1 MVFQKRSWL
10 LILLLLALVGA
21 IAFPIIHISKTENL
35 YPIVSSYGYGYMN
48 QVGELV
54 IYPQF
59 DRAEKFSQGFAPV
72 KVKDKLGFVNFKG
85 QVSIT
90 LPNNIV
96 DESNSGKHES
106 GVILP
111 RVIDKH
117 SGEYDEYDTLS
128 TSFSEGLAGVTLNG
142 KWGFINQNGKLVIP
156 DQFDEVQKFSGGVA
170 TVKVGD
176 LWGVINPEGKWII
189 QPVNKYPIQ
198 FFQGIGLS
206 LIDNIGDPIP
216 IIYYWDKSG
225 HLVGSSYNRPQLAKE
240 FQEEMAIIEIPWR
253 AWQEKRDVYP
263 VVAISEDS
271 SVYSIGSKCGFQDK
285 QGKVVIKPQFDG
297 CQNFSQGLAA
307 VRVDKKWGYINKTG
321 KFIISPQF
329 DFADSF
335 FEERGLIVSNGKIG
349 FIDKTGKVVIK
360 PEFDPNL
367 DDFLRT
373 KFKEYPDRVMP
384 RDVMPYRFSSGLAV
398 VSKDDKCGYIDK
410 TGKFAI
416 EPQFISCERF
426 DSYGIAQA
434 KRKYKIDKHWDQFD
448 QSFYI
453 TRGGKIIPQYIINED
468 SLRQFY
474 PARIILLISVLA
486 CLLWIVA
493 ISCHEFAH
501 AIVAYWGGDH
511 SIKDKGYLSFNPRLY
526 IHPLPTIILPAFFL
540 LIGGIPLP
548 GAAVYIEFDQ
558 IRNRLWAS
566 ATAAAGP
573 IASLLFGLI
582 LVPIFHIGL
591 AWNFPYWFLT
601 FIAAFINLQF
611 VTALFNLLPIPPLD
625 GYRIISVWLP
635 SRLQDRSGIASL
647 IGLLFICFVLPFI
660 SISSLVIILPVVLML
675 ALGISDAFSMNG
687 LYLLD
692 RWYMALCLLVAAVV
706 YLIYKPASI
715 FQIAGHVLGLTS
727 PKTALKMYERAI
739 KLDPKNA
746 VSWEGK
752 AVMLNKLQTFEN
764 RVEII
769 SALETAIELNPH
781 NIFLQKCLQQEQ
793 ILQLMLSSSDKEQ
806 LKAME
811 TYTESYPQDAW
822 GWAVKAGK
830 LESCGRDEEALLA
843 WEKYLEFN
851 SKNKFKLNFPI
862 KESTLEAL
870 ERQNKL

>member
-1 MVFQKRSWL
+1 MRFQKRSWL

-35 YPIVSSYGYGYMN
+35 YPISFSFFGYGYIN
-48 QVGELV
+48 QAGELV
-54 IYPQF
+54 ISPQF
-59 DRAEKFSQGFAPV
+59 DRAEKFSEGFAPV

-96 DESNSGKHES
+96 DESNYGKRDEPIKS
-106 GVILP
+106 STDIF
-111 RVIDKH
+111 DKVLKD
-117 SGEYDEYDTLS
+117 SADKKLMAKRRDEYDTLS
-128 TSFSEGLAGVTLNG
+128 TSFSEGLAAIRLNE

-156 DQFDEVQKFSGGVA
+156 YQFDEVRKFSGGVT

-198 FFQGIGLS
+198 FFQGIALTDLS
-206 LIDNIGDPIP
+206 LKDKSGYP
-216 IIYYWDKSG
+216 IILYWDKSG
-225 HLVGSSYNRPQLAKE
+225 QPVGRSYNRPQLAKE
-240 FQEEMAIIEIPWR
+240 FQEEMAIIEIPLW

-263 VVAISEDS
+263 AVAISEDS
-271 SVYSIGSKCGFQDK
+271 SVFSIISKCGFQDK
-285 QGKVVIKPQFDG
+285 EGKVVIKPQFDG
-297 CQNFSQGLAA
+297 CQSFSQGLAA

-321 KFIISPQF
+321 KFIVSPQF

-349 FIDKTGKVVIK
+349 FIDKAGKVVIN

-373 KFKEYPDRVMP
+373 KFKEYPQQVLP
-384 RDVMPYRFSSGLAV
+384 KDVMPYRFSSGLAV

-416 EPQFISCERF
+416 EPQFLSCERF
-426 DSYGIAQA
+426 DPYGIAQA
-434 KRKYKIDKHWDQFD
+434 KRKHKIEQYYRDEY
-448 QSFYI
+448 FYI
-453 TRGGKIIPQYIINED
+453 TLEGKIIPQYINGD

-511 SIKDKGYLSFNPRLY
+511 SVKDKGYLSFNPRRY
-526 IHPLPTIILPAFFL
+526 INPLATIIIPAFFL
-540 LIGGIPLP
+540 LIGGISLP

-558 IRNRLWAS
+558 IRNRLWSS

-573 IASLLFGLI
+573 IASILFGLI
-582 LVPIFHIGL
+582 LVPIFHVGF
-591 AWNFPYWFLT
+591 ACNFPYWFLA

-611 VTALFNLLPIPPLD
+611 LTALFNLLPIFPLD

-635 SRLQDRSGIASL
+635 PKLQVNNSIASKIVLFL
-647 IGLLFICFVLPFI
+647 ICVLLSLPIIFAGLYL
-660 SISSLVIILPVVLML
+660 SAWSSVKGI
-675 ALGISDAFSMNG
+675 LGISSAFIVGG

-692 RWYMALCLLVAAVV
+692 RWYIALCLLIAGLV

-715 FQIAGHVLGLTS
+715 FQIAGRVLEKPS

-746 VSWEGK
+746 ASWEGK
-752 AVMLNKLQTFEN
+752 AWMLKILQPFGN
-764 RVEII
+764 YVEII

-781 NIFLQKCLQQEQ
+781 NLPLEQSLQQEQ
-793 ILQLMLSSSDKEQ
+793 ILQLMWSSSDEEQ

-830 LESCGRDEEALLA
+830 LENCERD
-843 WEKYLEFN
+843 
-851 SKNKFKLNFPI
+851 
-862 KESTLEAL
+862 
-870 ERQNKL
+870 

>member
-21 IAFPIIHISKTENL
+21 IAFPVIHISKTENL
-35 YPIVSSYGYGYMN
+35 YPIGSSYGYGYMN
-48 QVGELV
+48 QTGQLV
-54 IYPQF
+54 VSPEF
-59 DRAEKFSQGFAPV
+59 NEAKEFNEGFAPV
-72 KVKDKLGFVNFKG
+72 KVNKKWGFINLKG
-85 QVSIT
+85 QISISPQYDT
-90 LPNNIV
+90 V
-96 DESNSGKHES
+96 GESNS
-106 GVILP
+106 P
-111 RVIDKH
+111 YNDIDDREW
-117 SGEYDEYDTLS
+117 SS
-128 TSFSEGLAGVTLNG
+128 SSFSEGLAGVKLKG
-142 KWGFINQNGKLVIP
+142 KWGFINQSGELVIP
-156 DQFDEVQKFSGGVA
+156 CKFDKVQKFSGGVA
-170 TVKVGD
+170 TVRVGD
-176 LWGVINPEGKWII
+176 LWGVINPEGKLII
-189 QPVNKYPIQ
+189 QPVNKDPIQ
-198 FFQGIGLS
+198 FFQGIALTDLS
-206 LIDNIGDPIP
+206 LRDKSGWEIIGDP

-225 HLVGSSYNRPQLAKE
+225 QLVGSFYNRPQLAKE
-240 FQEEMAIIEIPWR
+240 FQEEMAIIEIPLW

-297 CQNFSQGLAA
+297 CQSFSQGLAA

-335 FEERGLIVSNGKIG
+335 FEERGLIVFNGKIG

-360 PEFDPNL
+360 PGFDPNL
-367 DDFLRT
+367 DDYSLRLRI
-373 KFKEYPDRVMP
+373 KEYPQQVVP
-384 RDVMPYRFSSGLAV
+384 KDVMPYRFSSGLAV
-398 VSKDDKCGYIDK
+398 VSKDDKCVYIDK

-474 PARIILLISVLA
+474 PARIILLISVMA

-511 SIKDKGYLSFNPRLY
+511 SVKDKGYLSFNPRLY
-526 IHPLPTIILPAFFL
+526 IHPLATIILPAFFL

-715 FQIAGHVLGLTS
+715 FQIAGRVLENRW

-746 VSWEGK
+746 LSWEGK
-752 AVMLNKLQTFEN
+752 ALMLNKLQTIGN
-764 RVEII
+764 YVEVI

-781 NIFLQKCLQQEQ
+781 NLFLQKCLQQEQ
-793 ILQLMLSSSDKEQ
+793 ILQLMWFSSDKEQ

-830 LESCGRDEEALLA
+830 LENCGRDEEALLA
-843 WEKYLEFN
+843 WEKYLEIN

-862 KESTLEAL
+862 KESTLEEL
-870 ERQNKL
+870 KRLNKL

>member
-1 MVFQKRSWL
+1 MRFQKRSWL

-35 YPIVSSYGYGYMN
+35 YPIGSSYGYGYMN

-54 IYPQF
+54 ILPQF
-59 DRAEKFSQGFAPV
+59 DRAEKFSEGFAPV
-72 KVKDKLGFVNFKG
+72 KVNKKWGFINLKG
-85 QVSIT
+85 QISIS
-90 LPNNIV
+90 PQYDMV
-96 DESNSGKHES
+96 GESIS
-106 GVILP
+106 P
-111 RVIDKH
+111 
-117 SGEYDEYDTLS
+117 YDEKPDGNDYNDYS
-128 TSFSEGLAGVTLNG
+128 SSFSEGLAGVKLKG
-142 KWGFINQNGKLVIP
+142 KWGFINQSGELVIP
-156 DQFDEVQKFSGGVA
+156 YKFDKVQKFSGGVA
-170 TVKVGD
+170 TVRVGD

-189 QPVNKYPIQ
+189 QPVDKYRIQ
-198 FFQGIGLS
+198 FFQGIALTNLS
-206 LIDNIGDPIP
+206 LRDKSGWKIIGDP

-225 HLVGSSYNRPQLAKE
+225 QLVGDLYNRPQLAKE
-240 FQEEMAIIEIPWR
+240 FQEEMAIIEIPLW

-263 VVAISEDS
+263 AVAISEDL
-271 SVYSIGSKCGFQDK
+271 SVHSIRSKCGFQDK

-373 KFKEYPDRVMP
+373 KFKEYPDGVEP
-384 RDVMPYRFSSGLAV
+384 NNVMPYRFSSGLAV

-416 EPQFISCERF
+416 EPQFLRCERF
-426 DSYGIAQA
+426 DPYGIAQA
-434 KRKYKIDKHWDQFD
+434 KRKDKIEQYRDE
-448 QSFYI
+448 SFYI
-453 TRGGKIIPQYIINED
+453 TREGKIIPQYINRD
-468 SLRQFY
+468 LFRQFY
-474 PARIILLISVLA
+474 PPRIILLISVMA
-486 CLLWIVA
+486 CLLWIV
-493 ISCHEFAH
+493 
-501 AIVAYWGGDH
+501 
-511 SIKDKGYLSFNPRLY
+511 
-526 IHPLPTIILPAFFL
+526 
-540 LIGGIPLP
+540 
-548 GAAVYIEFDQ
+548 VYIEFDQ

-566 ATAAAGP
+566 ATAAAAAGQ
-573 IASLLFGLI
+573 IASILFGLL
-582 LVPIFHIGL
+582 LVPLFHISL
-591 AWNFPYWFLT
+591 ALNFPYWFLV

-625 GYRIISVWLP
+625 GYQILYVWLP
-635 SRLQDRSGIASL
+635 SRLQDLSGIASL
-647 IGLLFICFVLPFI
+647 IELLFICFVLPFI
-660 SISSLVIILPVVLML
+660 SISSLVILLSVVLML
-675 ALGISDAFSMNG
+675 NLGISDAFSMSG
-687 LYLLD
+687 WYLLD
-692 RWYMALCLLVAAVV
+692 RWYIALCLLIAGIT

-793 ILQLMLSSSDKEQ
+793 IVSAQ
-806 LKAME
+806 
-811 TYTESYPQDAW
+811 
-822 GWAVKAGK
+822 
-830 LESCGRDEEALLA
+830 
-843 WEKYLEFN
+843 
-851 SKNKFKLNFPI
+851 
-862 KESTLEAL
+862 
-870 ERQNKL
+870 